1 MEHQLTC
8 SRGSID
14 PFLWADQIDLPAFEF
29 IDGFQQFLERSSKGR
44 QPSREDKRNLQSD
57 PLAVH
62 VTARVGLHHP
72 VRGFRLAFWCRRA
85 PNCTTTARQVRQRVR
100 KMSKFAKCSPLE

>member
-1 MEHQLTC
+1 MEHQLA
-8 SRGSID
+8 SSGGSID
-14 PFLWADQIDLPAFEF
+14 PFLQADQIDLSAFEL

-44 QPSREDKRNLQSD
+44 QPSREDKRNLRSD

-72 VRGFRLAFWCRRA
+72 VRGLRLGILVPKSAKLHDH
-85 PNCTTTARQVRQRVR
+85 CTSGPPESGQN
-100 KMSKFAKCSPLE
+100 E

>member
-14 PFLWADQIDLPAFEF
+14 PFLWADQIDLPAFEL

-44 QPSREDKRNLQSD
+44 QPSREDKRNLQFD

-85 PNCTTTARQVRQRVR
+85 PNCTTYCTSGPPESE
-100 KMSKFAKCSPLE
+100 KNE